1 MAVAKAR
8 NQPHHAKDRLLA
20 RCATQLLVKSARLRL
35 EPRAPDLAKGIGV
48 HCHELRAKKDEV
60 GLPWRRNTRLSDA
73 RSVNAKSE
81 GNAQKGR
88 KQQP

>member
-1 MAVAKAR
+1 M
-8 NQPHHAKDRLLA
+8 
-20 RCATQLLVKSARLRL
+20 LVKSARLRL